1 MQLAGRPHLSQS
13 SIHCSKYCDAR
24 TSIYFD
30 IIRGMKQLLC
40 LVVLYFSLVLPVR
53 AQMVPANLQPD
64 PAVAQS
70 NELAT
75 GSGEV
80 ATPAGIVERRV
91 EEKTDLT
98 QPTGQTKD
106 KLEKV
111 LEDNPV
117 GEITW
122 QNFLR
127 YGVTSAVKNGVPVNT
142 VVLIL
147 LFPLVVALVAAAR
160 HLVGMRGAGI
170 LTPALLSVAFLAT
183 GIWAGVALFVIIL
196 LVTVIGRTLLKV
208 LKLQY
213 LPRVSLL
220 LWIVSAGVFLT
231 LFLASIWNISQLI
244 TVGIFPILILMLLAE
259 TFIDLQAGRNGSEAR
274 ALIFQTFVLAMVSS
288 LLLGN
293 EMVQRA
299 VLLWPEVI
307 FFGVA
312 VFDVFMGRYTGLRLS
327 EYLMYRGIVKEDEE
341 E

>member
-1 MQLAGRPHLSQS
+1 MRMRKILFVLFV
-13 SIHCSKYCDAR
+13 
-24 TSIYFD
+24 TLF
-30 IIRGMKQLLC
+30 
-40 LVVLYFSLVLPVR
+40 LVTPVK
-53 AQMVPANLQPD
+53 AQVVPP
-64 PAVAQS
+64 
-70 NELAT
+70 EAT
-75 GSGEV
+75 LSGEI

-98 QPTGQTKD
+98 QPTAVVKD
-106 KLEKV
+106 KLEKL
-111 LEDNPV
+111 LEEHPV
-117 GEITW
+117 GELNW

-127 YGVTSAVKNGVPVNT
+127 YAVTKAVKNGVPVNT

-147 LFPLVVALVAAAR
+147 LFPLVVAMVAAAR
-160 HLVGMRGAGI
+160 HLIGMRGAGI

-183 GIWAGVALFVIIL
+183 GVWAGMALFIVIL
-196 LVTVIGRTLLKV
+196 MVTVMGRTLLKS

-220 LWIVSAGVFLT
+220 LWIVSGGVFLT
-231 LFLASIWNISQLI
+231 LFGASIWNVSQLV

-259 TFIDLQAGRNGSEAR
+259 TFIDIQAGRSGSEAR
-274 ALIFQTFVLAMVSS
+274 ALIVQTFVLAMISS
-288 LLLGN
+288 LILGN

-299 VLLWPEVI
+299 VLLFPEII

-312 VFDVFMGRYTGLRLS
+312 LFDIFMGRYTGLRLS